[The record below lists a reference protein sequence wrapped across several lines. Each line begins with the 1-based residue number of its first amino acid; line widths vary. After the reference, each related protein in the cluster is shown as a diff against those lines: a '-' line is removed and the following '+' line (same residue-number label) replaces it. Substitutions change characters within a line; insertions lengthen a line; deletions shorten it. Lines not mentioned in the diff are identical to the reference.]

1 MTPIPRELLE
11 DAWVPADATL
21 ANAMDKL
28 RSAHAAGV
36 AVLDSDRRVLGIIDE
51 LTAVRGVFPS
61 YLSELRHTAFVD
73 DDEDALAR
81 RRGEARAE
89 AVTKHMRRA
98 ATVDETASIT
108 HVAEV
113 FLHCDST
120 AIAVVSTGRRFV
132 GILSLDDFARHV
144 M

>member
-1 MTPIPRELLE
+1 M
-11 DAWVPADATL
+11 PAEATL
-21 ANAMDKL
+21 AAAMEKL
-28 RSAHAAGV
+28 RSTRAAGV
-36 AVLDSDRRVLGIIDE
+36 AVLDENRRVLGLVDE
-51 LTAVRGVFPS
+51 LTAIRGVFPS

-73 DDEDALAR
+73 DDEDALTR
-81 RRGEARAE
+81 RRSEARAE

-120 AIAVVSTGRRFV
+120 AIAVVSTSQTFV

>member
-1 MTPIPRELLE
+1 MALPRQLLE
-11 DAWVPADATL
+11 DAWVAEDATL
-21 ANAMDKL
+21 AAAIEAL
-28 RSAHAAGV
+28 RSANAAGV
-36 AVLDSDRRVLGIIDE
+36 AVLDNSRRVLGLVDE

-61 YLSELRHTAFVD
+61 YLPELRHTAFVD
-73 DDEDALAR
+73 DDRDALAR
-81 RRGEARAE
+81 RRSEARAE
-89 AVTKHMRRA
+89 PVTKYMRPA

-120 AIAVVSTGRRFV
+120 AIAVLSSDKTFV